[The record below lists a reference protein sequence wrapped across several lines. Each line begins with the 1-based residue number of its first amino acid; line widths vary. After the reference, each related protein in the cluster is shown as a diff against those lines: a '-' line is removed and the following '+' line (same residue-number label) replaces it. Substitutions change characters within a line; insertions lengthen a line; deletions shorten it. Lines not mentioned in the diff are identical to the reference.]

1 MEADM
6 SRARRTTA
14 GIALVALFVL
24 PRAANAGIIDFIW
37 EMSGPQMVGG
47 GFACR
52 WTGSDTMPQECRAGS
67 ALKLATGEPKE
78 PWFKPPFYLGLAGN
92 YHFSTGKNSG
102 DIDYRF
108 FRHHMFSLEP
118 TVDIRS
124 YERGQDFRLYQG
136 GGLTFHYVFGVGHK
150 PFIKPGFKL
159 TPIAVEYK
167 RWSAAVNVRLYP
179 DGFTPD
185 QFGKAPP
192 LQSDRPREFT
202 FGAGVSY
209 ILFRH

>member
-1 MEADM
+1 M

-14 GIALVALFVL
+14 GIALVALLAL
-24 PRAANAGIIDFIW
+24 PRAANAGILDFIW

-52 WTGSDTMPQECRAGS
+52 WTGDSTKPQECRAGS
-67 ALKLATGEPKE
+67 ALKFATRNLKE
-78 PWFKPPFYLGLAGN
+78 PWFKPPFYFGLAGT

-102 DIDYRF
+102 DIEYRA
-108 FRHHMFSLEP
+108 FRHHMLSLEP
-118 TVDIRS
+118 TVDVRS
-124 YERGQDFRLYQG
+124 YERGENFRLYQG
-136 GGLTFHYVFGVGHK
+136 GGLTLNYVFGVGHK
-150 PFIKPGFKL
+150 PFLKPGIKL

-167 RWSAAVNVRLYP
+167 NWSVAANVRLYP

-202 FGAGVSY
+202 FGVGVSY
-209 ILFRH
+209 ILFPHD